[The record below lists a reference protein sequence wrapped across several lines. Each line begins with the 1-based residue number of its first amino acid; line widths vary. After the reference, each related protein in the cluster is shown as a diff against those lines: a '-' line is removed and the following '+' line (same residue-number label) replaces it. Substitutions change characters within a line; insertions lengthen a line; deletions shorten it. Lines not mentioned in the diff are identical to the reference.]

1 MKEVIILE
9 VNGSKKSHLI
19 QDFLQ
24 QKKIDYRILTETQP
38 ELKEKERE
46 KEQLKKR
53 LITAYQRQAK
63 NKKLQSELALWD
75 SISGDGLN
83 DK

>member
-1 MKEVIILE
+1 MKRTLSLTVEENIYQEVKNTIPVGE
-9 VNGSKKSHLI
+9 VSPLVNNL
-19 QDFLQ
+19 
-24 QKKIDYRILTETQP
+24 
-38 ELKEKERE
+38 LKEY
-46 KEQLKKR
+46 LKKQR
-53 LITAYQRQAK
+53 EQKLIIAYQRIAK

>member
-1 MKEVIILE
+1 MKEIIIIETNKPQKLKNFLDKE
-9 VNGSKKSHLI
+9 HFAYKVYQEPK
-19 QDFLQ
+19 QD
-24 QKKIDYRILTETQP
+24 
-38 ELKEKERE
+38 
-46 KEQLKKR
+46 KEQLREK
-53 LITAYQRQAK
+53 LIAAYQRIAK

>member
-9 VNGSKKSHLI
+9 VNGSKKSHLV

-38 ELKEKERE
+38 ELKEKE
-46 KEQLKKR
+46 QLKKR

-63 NKKLQSELALWD
+63 NKNLQAELSLWD
-75 SISGDGLN
+75 SISGDGI
-83 DK
+83 

>member
-1 MKEVIILE
+1 MKEIIIIETNKPQKLKNFLDKE
-9 VNGSKKSHLI
+9 HFTYKVYQEPK
-19 QDFLQ
+19 QD
-24 QKKIDYRILTETQP
+24 
-38 ELKEKERE
+38 
-46 KEQLKKR
+46 KEQLREK
-53 LITAYQRQAK
+53 LITAYQRIAK